1 VRYNQTTTVTSLNA
15 NESSSAMYY
24 STKKTNSI
32 MPQPVSIPQPLVSQ
46 SGGRRKETFA
56 LHAIEV
62 DHDAS
67 GI

>member
-1 VRYNQTTTVTSLNA
+1 
-15 NESSSAMYY
+15 
-24 STKKTNSI
+24 

-67 GI
+67 GIWAELV